1 MWGADLVPRLTL
13 AVAVAAALAAGGQTV
28 RLYAERKR
36 HAETR
41 AEYAQ
46 AVTDWHRE
54 SARAVQAARD
64 EETRRTEAVQGVA
77 DDAQKRLDGA
87 LADAGRARL
96 ERERLRKQLA
106 GYAAH
111 AANGGACPG
120 AAAAGAGPASGAAV
134 DVLAEL
140 FSRADDAAGELA
152 EALDAAHARGLA
164 CERAWAALREPERG
178 GL

>member
-13 AVAVAAALAAGGQTV
+13 AVAVVAALAAGGQTV
-28 RLYAERKR
+28 RLYAERQR
-36 HAETR
+36 HADTR

-64 EETRRTEAVQGVA
+64 EETRRTVAVQGVA

-87 LADAGRARL
+87 LADAGRAGL
-96 ERERLRKQLA
+96 ERERLRKRLA
-106 GYAAH
+106 DYAASG
-111 AANGGACPG
+111 GGACPG
-120 AAAAGAGPASGAAV
+120 ASIAGAGPAGGVAA

-140 FSRADDAAGELA
+140 FRRADDAAGELA
-152 EALDAAHARGLA
+152 AALDAAHARGLA
-164 CERAWAALREPERG
+164 CERAWAALSEPERG